1 MLELRFPVRVENF
14 AVRRESGGAGRHK
27 GGDGVIRRLKF
38 LEPMTVSLLAN
49 RRRVAPFG
57 LSGGADAKPGAGR
70 VIRANGAIE
79 PLAATARAE
88 VQSGDAVEIETPGGG
103 GFGRV

>member
-1 MLELRFPVRVENF
+1 M
-14 AVRRESGGAGRHK
+14 
-27 GGDGVIRRLKF
+27 D
-38 LEPMTVSLLAN
+38 
-49 RRRVAPFG
+49 RRRG

-103 GFGRV
+103 GYGEAEGD